1 MKKMFFFLGFRD
13 TGVSSSFFVLKFIFL
28 ELGMWYFCVFFHK
41 VCCFF
46 DFGDMVIVFILLVS
60 CFRFGEL
67 EGIHGLEL

>member
-1 MKKMFFFLGFRD
+1 MFLPLFLFYN
-13 TGVSSSFFVLKFIFL
+13 SFFGVAYVVFL
-28 ELGMWYFCVFFHK
+28 CFFHK